1 MERRATM
8 KKHLGVILLALSLTV
23 GLTGCTGGVN
33 GEGDSDYS
41 YNIGTPIVRGNAFND
56 QGWSYIEKGQYDSSI
71 AQFNKVLNDNP
82 TDDEKA
88 EANNG
93 IGWAK
98 AKLGQLKDGMPW
110 FEKAKDLSNDAKVG
124 LAGAHLQLASRSDME
139 RVIDLLYKQL
149 GKEDAHFKYV
159 SRRNNGVSD
168 AEAHAM
174 LAYAYAAIGQDELA
188 REQLDYAKELSPAWN
203 GTTLDQIG
211 KVVEFLMQ

>member
-1 MERRATM
+1 M

-33 GEGDSDYS
+33 GEGDSAYS
-41 YNIGTPIVRGNAFND
+41 YDIGTPIVRGNAFND

-98 AKLGQLKDGMPW
+98 AYLGQLKDGMPW
-110 FEKAKDLSNDAKVG
+110 FEKAKDISNDAKVG
-124 LAGAHLQLASRSDME
+124 LAGAYVQLASRSDME
-139 RVIDLLYKQL
+139 KVIDLLAKQL
-149 GKEDAHFKYV
+149 GNEDPHFKYV
-159 SRRNNGVSD
+159 PRRNTGVSD
-168 AEAHAM
+168 AEVHAM
-174 LAYAYAAIGQDELA
+174 LAYAYAATGQDELA
-188 REQLDYAKELSPAWN
+188 RDQLDYAKELSPVWD

-211 KVVEFLMQ
+211 QVVEFLLQ